1 MRGSNV
7 FQFAHLSVDRN
18 AANLTHSVPR
28 GCDLFA
34 FQMATSHPFPTLWSA
49 KDETSGLVE
58 LLPCNEDIFFYL
70 RSFQRR
76 AQSCSFP
83 HVPEECTEVEIQR
96 FLENVEHNAA
106 VHPNMLALLFATLA
120 QGLQDGV
127 YDRNGEKWIAGAVE
141 AESQKGDVYSKRFL
155 TRAGIAQTS

>member
-1 MRGSNV
+1 
-7 FQFAHLSVDRN
+7 
-18 AANLTHSVPR
+18 
-28 GCDLFA
+28 
-34 FQMATSHPFPTLWSA
+34 MATSHPFPTLWSA

-83 HVPEECTEVEIQR
+83 HVPEECAEVEVQR

-127 YDRNGEKWIAGAVE
+127 FDRNGEKWIAGAVE
-141 AESQKGDVYSKRFL
+141 AESQKGDVYSKRVW
-155 TRAGIAQTS
+155 TREIAQTS